1 MKKRRAATAAAA
13 ITLSMA
19 IGTTAFALPS
29 DIGGHWAQPTI
40 VQWTSKGYI
49 SGYPDGTFK
58 PDNSITRAEFVVLV
72 NKSMGYTKKG
82 SAYFTDLSSSHWA
95 YDEIMKG
102 VSAGYISGDAS
113 GTFRPDDPVSRQ
125 EAAVMISKIL
135 DLGTD
140 PASAAKFVDYRYIP
154 AWSVGYVG
162 SVTKAGIMTGYPDGD
177 FKADRVLTRAEAVV
191 SLNGAVNYDGKTDDN
206 KEDYTLEA
214 TILKDKTITGDLI
227 ISSDLKTRSVSL
239 DNVTVKGTVNRKWR
253 RNNNRKRLRY

>member
-1 MKKRRAATAAAA
+1 MKKKRIATTVAA

-19 IGTTAFALPS
+19 MGATVFAMPN
-29 DIGGHWAQPTI
+29 DIGGHWAQSTI
-40 VQWTSKGYI
+40 TQWTSKGYI

-72 NKSMGYTKKG
+72 NKAMGYTKKG
-82 SAYFTDLSSSHWA
+82 NAYFKDLSSSHWA
-95 YDEIMKG
+95 YNEIMKG

-135 DLGTD
+135 DLGKN
-140 PASAAKFVDYRYIP
+140 PAAAAKFVDYRFIP

-162 SVTKAGIMTGYPDGD
+162 SVTESGIMSGYPDGD

-191 SLNGAVNYDGKTDDN
+191 SLDGVSKYDGKTDEE
-206 KEDYTLEA
+206 KEDYTLTA
-214 TILKDKTITGDLI
+214 TML
-227 ISSDLKTRSVSL
+227 
-239 DNVTVKGTVNRKWR
+239 
-253 RNNNRKRLRY
+253 